1 MGGGAYIDRMS
12 DHCGGCPFDPKVR
25 VGPTACP
32 YTAGYWWF
40 LDRNRERLRGNAR
53 MAQPLAGLGRL
64 KDLPELVAQEDAR
77 RSL

>member
-1 MGGGAYIDRMS
+1 MS
-12 DHCGGCPFDPKVR
+12 DAPIGIFD
-25 VGPTACP
+25 
-32 YTAGYWWF
+32 
-40 LDRNRERLRGNAR
+40 RERLRGNAR